1 LQRVF
6 RVPEMF
12 AGIFTLG
19 LLGFMINFVFVK
31 IEQHVLRWRGTS
43 VET

>member
-1 LQRVF
+1 
-6 RVPEMF
+6 VPEMF

-19 LLGFMINFVFVK
+19 VLGFAINFVFLKV
-31 IEQHVLRWRGTS
+31 EGHFLRWRGTS

>member
-1 LQRVF
+1 MQRVF

-19 LLGFMINFVFVK
+19 LLGFAINFMFLKV
-31 IEQHVLRWRGTS
+31 EGYLLRWRGTS